1 MLGLWPF
8 KVADK
13 ILAMTQFANCIFF
26 SRPENGTAEDPGI
39 VVGLSLGLRL
49 GLQKKKTA
57 KKKLKKTSKTTTIL
71 MTRIV
76 EEIVRIENPNNPGSE
91 PSLPSRRHF
100 GSSSAILATR

>member
-49 GLQKKKTA
+49 GLQKKRQ
-57 KKKLKKTSKTTTIL
+57 KKNKNTSKTTTIL

-76 EEIVRIENPNNPGSE
+76 EEIVRIENPSNPGSE
-91 PSLPSRRHF
+91 PSLPL
-100 GSSSAILATR
+100 GDLVCICILK